1 MRLFTSEMSSKVCAN
16 RSIAALSFFSGLI
29 VLVGGSLA
37 FCIPIALF
45 VVVDL
50 FWPLS
55 FQLDDVSFSLD
66 EMALCVFSLWVMG
79 VMLKRRCGLSLV
91 AIGLGSLSI
100 SRAIRACL
108 IAFMIATVYAIPSAL
123 LWPDDVVPF
132 WVDGEFSLSI
142 SRCIQDLM
150 LAVLI
155 GPLYEEVFC
164 RGVLY
169 QTLRTKLSWV
179 LSVLLCTAIFTLL
192 HDPPA
197 QVTGALLLG
206 LVTCYVMEKRGS
218 ITECFAIHAA
228 YNFFVLAERIGY
240 EYVTMVAHMIGKGFT
255 LIQAYKS
262 LYGNHL
268 KR

>member
-1 MRLFTSEMSSKVCAN
+1 MRLLTSERSSRVCAN
-16 RSIAALSFFSGLI
+16 RGITALSFSSGLI

-37 FCIPIALF
+37 FCVPIALF
-45 VVVDL
+45 VVIDL

-66 EMALCVFSLWVMG
+66 ELAISVFSLG
-79 VMLKRRCGLSLV
+79 VISVILKRCCGLSLV
-91 AIGLGSLSI
+91 SIGLGPPSV
-100 SRAIRACL
+100 SRIFRACL
-108 IAFMIATVYAIPSAL
+108 IGFSIATVYAIPSAL
-123 LWPDDVVPF
+123 LWPKDVVPF
-132 WVDGEFSLSI
+132 WIDGEFSI
-142 SRCIQDLM
+142 SLFRGIQNIM

-155 GPLYEEVFC
+155 GPLHEEVFF

-169 QTLRTKLSWV
+169 QTLRTKFSWV
-179 LSVLLCTAIFTLL
+179 LSVLLCTATFALL

-197 QVTGALLLG
+197 QMAGALLLG

-240 EYVTMVAHMIGKGFT
+240 EYVTMVAH
-255 LIQAYKS
+255 A
-262 LYGNHL
+262 
-268 KR
+268 

>member
-1 MRLFTSEMSSKVCAN
+1 MFGG
-16 RSIAALSFFSGLI
+16 ALGI
-29 VLVGGSLA
+29 CV
-37 FCIPIALF
+37 PIALYTII
-45 VVVDL
+45 DL

-55 FQLDDVSFSLD
+55 FQLDDVSFSFD
-66 EMALCVFSLWVMG
+66 EVAISLFSIWVMAF
-79 VMLKRRCGLSLV
+79 VLKRRCGLSLV

-100 SRAIRACL
+100 SRSIRACL
-108 IAFMIATVYAIPSAL
+108 IAFMIATIYAIPSAL

-132 WVDGEFSLSI
+132 WVDGEFYLSI

-150 LAVLI
+150 LVVLI
-155 GPLYEEVFC
+155 GPLHEEIFF

-179 LSVLLCTAIFTLL
+179 PSTLLCTAAFASL

-197 QVTGALLLG
+197 QMVGALLLG

-228 YNFFVLAERIGY
+228 DNFFTLAERIGY
-240 EYVTMVAHMIGKGFT
+240 EYVTMVAHT
-255 LIQAYKS
+255 
-262 LYGNHL
+262 
-268 KR
+268 

>member
-1 MRLFTSEMSSKVCAN
+1 MCAD
-16 RSIAALSFFSGLI
+16 RSIAALSFSSGLI

-37 FCIPIALF
+37 FCVPITFF
-45 VVVDL
+45 VVIDL

-91 AIGLGSLSI
+91 SIGLGPLSV
-100 SRAIRACL
+100 SRIFSAGL
-108 IAFMIATVYAIPSAL
+108 IGFFIATVYAIPSVL

-132 WVDGEFSLSI
+132 WVDGEFSLSPFGG
-142 SRCIQDLM
+142 IQTAM
-150 LAVLI
+150 LAVLV

-179 LSVLLCTAIFTLL
+179 FCVLLCTAAFALL

-197 QVTGALLLG
+197 QMTGALLLG

-218 ITECFAIHAA
+218 ITECFVIHAA

-240 EYVTMVAHMIGKGFT
+240 EYVTMVAHT
-255 LIQAYKS
+255 
-262 LYGNHL
+262 
-268 KR
+268 